1 MCGKDGTMP
10 LELLNVLITKTISEE
25 QKFNLLG
32 YEIMLRQ
39 MKAEDHLESFEIYG
53 FDSSI

>member
-25 QKFNLLG
+25 RKFSLLG